1 MLATKRVSHCGV
13 PINWFRDDLRPR
25 AFQVWKE
32 NEEKVGFTTIY
43 FFSSEVSVQN
53 LHFKNQQPDFPVL
66 FIFMWL
72 QGKEGPHLTLLKMRP
87 YHACVQIK
95 RGVREK
101 EQKCSYSVSAFILL
115 FSEYFYLLAAVI
127 SSLLLCNI
135 EKVF

>member
-1 MLATKRVSHCGV
+1 MLVTKRVSHCGV

-66 FIFMWL
+66 FILVWL
-72 QGKEGPHLTLLKMRP
+72 QGKEGAHFTLSLHKMRP

-95 RGVREK
+95 RVVLGKTASWSEGK
-101 EQKCSYSVSAFILL
+101 GTKKQL
-115 FSEYFYLLAAVI
+115 FSVCLHPAIL
-127 SSLLLCNI
+127 
-135 EKVF
+135 